1 MKSFSYYFSVLL
13 LLLTLTVTSC
23 EVIGDIF
30 QAGMWTAVIL
40 IVLIVLFILWIVR
53 KVKGPRNRL

>member
-13 LLLTLTVTSC
+13 LLLTLTVTGC

-30 QAGMWTAVIL
+30 QAGMWTAIIL

-53 KVKGPRNRL
+53 KVRGPRG